1 MKMSRLKYAV
11 PVYIIIIGFAWLLN
25 VYHIAPKI
33 NWVLTIGIGA
43 LGVIGFFV
51 FALNK
56 VTVVIGS
63 FMIIESLCL
72 ILKQAGLLDMAGQA
86 PILFIS
92 LGCLLLLVQV
102 LKLPTWKE

>member
-1 MKMSRLKYAV
+1 MEMSRLKYAV
-11 PVYIIIIGFAWLLN
+11 PVYIIILGFSWLLN
-25 VYHIAPKI
+25 VYHVAPKI

-51 FALNK
+51 FTLNK
-56 VTVVIGS
+56 ITVVVGS
-63 FMIIESLCL
+63 FMIVESLCL
-72 ILKQAGLLDMAGQA
+72 ILKQAGILHTAGQA

-102 LKLPTWKE
+102 MKLPTWKA